1 MMPEGSKNQ
10 KSILFISSNDGSDMR
25 INKEIKSL
33 HAAGAD
39 VYFVGVISNPENCF
53 VRAFCREVFLV
64 DGPRNTPGSFFRLF
78 FTVLKILLSRKID
91 SVHVINEQL
100 MIFFYPLLYLK
111 HTVLDIFDSVFLKMN
126 RPGNSLGWLKWLV
139 YLPVNRILVTDERRL
154 SLMPDFAEPRCRVLP
169 NYPQQRFNDTR
180 RERTG
185 PLCLLYNGWMGKNR
199 GTEIIEGLLST
210 GLPMK
215 VIMAGWFSDEDTRL
229 LVQQFQEEI
238 DFRGVVPQETA
249 LDWAENE
256 ADYILCVYAPINEN
270 NINASPNKIYDAIHT
285 GTPLIMNREVN
296 ASAFVSEH
304 GLGMVLPSYSNHDF
318 RGLYEELI
326 RRRNTYSWET
336 GLRQQFSWENAE
348 KVLLQSH
355 RLS

>member
-33 HAAGAD
+33 HTAGAD
-39 VYFVGVISNPENCF
+39 VYFVGVNGRQENCF
-53 VRAFCREVFLV
+53 VRPFCREVFLV
-64 DGPRNTPGSFFRLF
+64 DGPRNTPASFARLF
-78 FTVLKILLSRKID
+78 FTVLKILLSKKID

-100 MIFFYPLLYLK
+100 MIFFYPLLFFK
-111 HTVLDIFDSVFLKMN
+111 FTVLDLFDSLFLKYN
-126 RPGNSLGWLKWLV
+126 HPGNSLKLLKWLV
-139 YLPVNRILVTDERRL
+139 YLPVNQIIVTDERRL
-154 SLMPDFAEPRCRVLP
+154 SLMPDFARSRCKVLP
-169 NYPQQRFNDTR
+169 NYPPQRFTAPR
-180 RERTG
+180 RERSG

-210 GLPMK
+210 GLPLK

-229 LVQQFQEEI
+229 LVQEFPEAI

-285 GTPLIMNREVN
+285 GTPLIMNREVTV
-296 ASAFVSEH
+296 SAFVSEH

-318 RGLYEELI
+318 KDLYEELI

-336 GLRQQFSWENAE
+336 GLRQQFSWENTE
-348 KVLLQSH
+348 RVLLQSH